1 MKLNAGKLKSLRKRT
16 GLSAQEFAFVCDIPV
31 GTYFTYEAGRRN
43 PKIENLQV
51 IADRLKTTIDVLVS
65 DDDEYIIKSRVEVK
79 KTKEQIAK
87 ERVII
92 DRYVLRSRRKQ
103 LRIKADYIANKIG
116 ISVTRYREYENGYGN
131 PTRAMA
137 RIMCD
142 VLDLKFYELVIE

>member
-1 MKLNAGKLKSLRKRT
+1 MKLNAGKLKCLRKRT
-16 GLSAQEFAFVCDIPV
+16 GLSAQEFAFVCGIPV

-43 PKIENLQV
+43 PKIENLHV

-65 DDDEYIIKSRVEVK
+65 DDDECIIKSRVEVK

-92 DRYVLRSRRKQ
+92 DRYVLRSKRKQ
-103 LRIKADYIANKIG
+103 LRIKADYIADKVG
-116 ISVTRYREYENGYGN
+116 ISVSRYREYENGYGN

-142 VLDLKFYELVIE
+142 VLGLKFYELVVK

>member
-1 MKLNAGKLKSLRKRT
+1 MKLNAGKLKCLRKRT
-16 GLSAQEFAFVCDIPV
+16 GLSAQEFAFVCGIPV

-65 DDDEYIIKSRVEVK
+65 DDDECIIKSRVEVK

-87 ERVII
+87 ERVVI
-92 DRYVLRSRRKQ
+92 DRYVLRSKRKQ
-103 LRIKADYIANKIG
+103 LRIKADYIADKVG
-116 ISVTRYREYENGYGN
+116 ISVSRYREYENGYGN

-142 VLDLKFYELVIE
+142 VLGLKFYELVIE

>member
-1 MKLNAGKLKSLRKRT
+1 MKLNAGKLKCLRKRT
-16 GLSAQEFAFVCDIPV
+16 GLSAQEFAFVCGIPV

-65 DDDEYIIKSRVEVK
+65 DDDEFIIKSRVEVK

-92 DRYVLRSRRKQ
+92 DRYVLRSKRKQ

-137 RIMCD
+137 RVMCD

>member
-1 MKLNAGKLKSLRKRT
+1 MKLNAGKLKCLRKRT

-31 GTYFTYEAGRRN
+31 GTYFTYEAGRWN

-65 DDDEYIIKSRVEVK
+65 DDDEFIIKSRVEVK

-92 DRYVLRSRRKQ
+92 DRYVLRSKRKQ

-142 VLDLKFYELVIE
+142 VLGLKFYELVIE

>member
-1 MKLNAGKLKSLRKRT
+1 MKLNAGKLKCLRKRT
-16 GLSAQEFAFVCDIPV
+16 GLSAQEFAFVCGIPV

-65 DDDEYIIKSRVEVK
+65 DDDECIIKSRVEVK

-92 DRYVLRSRRKQ
+92 DRYVLRSKRKQ
-103 LRIKADYIANKIG
+103 LRIKADYIADKVG
-116 ISVTRYREYENGYGN
+116 ISVSRYREYENGYGN

-142 VLDLKFYELVIE
+142 VLGLKFYELVVK

>member
-1 MKLNAGKLKSLRKRT
+1 MKLNAGKLKCLRKRT
-16 GLSAQEFAFVCDIPV
+16 GLSAQEFAFVCGIPV

-65 DDDEYIIKSRVEVK
+65 DDDECIIKSRVEVK

-92 DRYVLRSRRKQ
+92 DRYVLRSKRKQ

-142 VLDLKFYELVIE
+142 VLGLKFYELVVK

>member
-1 MKLNAGKLKSLRKRT
+1 MKLNAGKLKCLRKRT

-65 DDDEYIIKSRVEVK
+65 DDDEFIIKSRVEVK

-92 DRYVLRSRRKQ
+92 DRYVLRSKRKQ
-103 LRIKADYIANKIG
+103 LRIKADYIADKVG
-116 ISVTRYREYENGYGN
+116 ISVSRYREYENGYGN

-137 RIMCD
+137 RTMCD
-142 VLDLKFYELVIE
+142 VLGLKFYELVVK

>member
-1 MKLNAGKLKSLRKRT
+1 MHTN
-16 GLSAQEFAFVCDIPV
+16 FASKTIEDCKNFIRNNQF
-31 GTYFTYEAGRRN
+31 FTN
-43 PKIENLQV
+43 DVNLA
-51 IADRLKTTIDVLVS
+51 IAS

-92 DRYVLRSRRKQ
+92 DRYVLRSKRKQ
-103 LRIKADYIANKIG
+103 LRIKADYIANRIG

>member
-1 MKLNAGKLKSLRKRT
+1 MKLNAGKLKCLRKRT

-51 IADRLKTTIDVLVS
+51 IADRLKTTIDVLVW

-87 ERVII
+87 E
-92 DRYVLRSRRKQ
+92 KEEGE
-103 LRIKADYIANKIG
+103 KI
-116 ISVTRYREYENGYGN
+116 
-131 PTRAMA
+131 
-137 RIMCD
+137 
-142 VLDLKFYELVIE
+142 

>member
-1 MKLNAGKLKSLRKRT
+1 MKLNAGKLKCLRKRT

-31 GTYFTYEAGRRN
+31 GTYFTYEAGRWN
-43 PKIENLQV
+43 PNIENLQI
-51 IADRLKTTIDVLVS
+51 IADKLKTTIDVLVS
-65 DDDEYIIKSRVEVK
+65 DDDEFIIKSRVEVK

-92 DRYVLRSRRKQ
+92 DRYVLRSKRKQ
-103 LRIKADYIANKIG
+103 LRIKADYIANRIG

>member
-1 MKLNAGKLKSLRKRT
+1 MKLNAGKLKCLRKRT

-65 DDDEYIIKSRVEVK
+65 DDDEFIIKSRVEVK

-92 DRYVLRSRRKQ
+92 DRYVLRSKRKQ
-103 LRIKADYIANKIG
+103 LRIKADYIADKVG
-116 ISVTRYREYENGYGN
+116 ISVSRYREYENGYGN

-142 VLDLKFYELVIE
+142 VLGLKFYELVVK